1 MTERLD
7 RRPSRW
13 LWLGV
18 VLLATSQL
26 RFGLGVLAWIAPV
39 AWLRYLRLTQG
50 PRSRLVF
57 MGALLAAWSVALL
70 GIATDPVPK
79 AFALAFALPIGL
91 VTGVAMLA
99 WDRLRRRLGED
110 AGTLALGAL
119 MVVGEWSLHGL
130 LPFGT
135 WGTAANTQADRLAL
149 LQLASITGLHGVSF
163 LVWSVGAVLER
174 LLAGERA
181 TVRRAGLLAATAV
194 VGAIAFGQARLSA
207 ATAEARPTRLVAAV
221 GTDSTVGA
229 TPELPDRAA
238 LAEVERGLVAR
249 TERAARAGAEL
260 VVWTEAATMV
270 HPEDEA
276 AWKARLSALAAR
288 LGIDLVAGYVVPLQ
302 LDPLRYENQYVF
314 VRADGSIH
322 HEYHKHH
329 PVPGEPAMPGEGP
342 SPVVEDEGRG
352 AMAGAICYDYDF
364 PRLALAHARA
374 GVDLVALPSSDWRGI
389 DPIHTPMAA
398 VRAIE
403 GGHSI
408 VRSTRFGLSAG
419 IDPWGRLRGWNSHFD
434 DDERVLL
441 VRLPVQ
447 GVTTIYGRVGDWF
460 PLVCGL
466 GGLGLLGMA
475 IRRRR

>member
-18 VLLATSQL
+18 VLLAASQM
-26 RFGLGVLAWIAPV
+26 RFGLGILAWIAPV
-39 AWLRYLRLTQG
+39 AWLRYLRLTRG
-50 PRSRLVF
+50 PRSRLAF
-57 MGALLAAWSVALL
+57 AGMLFAAWSLATL
-70 GIATDPVPK
+70 GIATAPIP
-79 AFALAFALPIGL
+79 AIFAVAFALPVALANGA
-91 VTGVAMLA
+91 AMLA
-99 WDRLRRRLGED
+99 WDQIRRRLGED
-110 AGTLALGAL
+110 AGTVALGAL
-119 MVVGEWSLHGL
+119 VVVGEWSLHGL
-130 LPFGT
+130 LEFGT
-135 WGTAANTQADRLAL
+135 WGAAANTQVDQLAL

-163 LVWSVGAVLER
+163 LVWSVAAVLER
-174 LLAGERA
+174 LLAGERSS
-181 TVRRAGLLAATAV
+181 VRRAGLLAGAAV
-194 VGAIAFGQARLSA
+194 IGAVALGQARLSA
-207 ATAEARPTRLVAAV
+207 ATAKARPTRLVAAV

-229 TPELPDRAA
+229 TPQLPEREA

-249 TERAARAGAEL
+249 TERATRAGAEL

-288 LGIDLVAGYVVPLQ
+288 LHVDLVAGYVVPLQ
-302 LDPLRYENQYVF
+302 LDPLRYDNEYVL
-314 VRADGSIH
+314 VRADGTIH

-329 PVPGEPAMPGEGP
+329 PVPGEPASPGEGP
-342 SPVVEDEGRG
+342 SPVVEDDGRG

-364 PRLALAHARA
+364 PRLALTHAQA

-389 DPIHTPMAA
+389 DPIHTSMAA

-408 VRSTRFGLSAG
+408 VRSARFGLSAG

-434 DDERVLL
+434 DEDRVLL
-441 VRLPVQ
+441 VRLPVH
-447 GVTTIYGRVGDWF
+447 GVTTIYGRLGDWF

-466 GGLGLLGMA
+466 VALGLLGLA
-475 IRRRR
+475 ARRR

>member
-18 VLLATSQL
+18 ALLAASQM
-26 RFGLGVLAWIAPV
+26 RFGLGVLAWVAPV

-50 PRSRLVF
+50 PRSRLAF
-57 MGALLAAWSVALL
+57 AGAFFAAWSVATL
-70 GIATDPVPK
+70 GIATDPIP
-79 AFALAFALPIGL
+79 AMFALAFALPVAL
-91 VTGVAMLA
+91 ATGAAMLA
-99 WDRLRRRLGED
+99 WDFVRRRLGED
-110 AGTLALGAL
+110 AGTLSLGAL

-135 WGTAANTQADRLAL
+135 WGSAANTQVDQLAL

-181 TVRRAGLLAATAV
+181 TVRRAGLLAVTAV
-194 VGAIAFGQARLSA
+194 VGTIAFGQARLSA
-207 ATAEARPTRLVAAV
+207 ATAVARPTRLVAAV

-229 TPELPDRAA
+229 TPQLPDREA
-238 LAEVERGLVAR
+238 LAAVERGLVAR
-249 TERAARAGAEL
+249 TERAAKAGAEL

-276 AWKARLSALAAR
+276 AWKQRLSALAAR
-288 LGIDLVAGYVVPLQ
+288 LHVDLVAGYVVPIQ
-302 LDPLRYENQYVF
+302 LEPLRYDNEYVF
-314 VRADGSIH
+314 VRADGTIH

-329 PVPGEPAMPGEGP
+329 PVPGEPATPGEGP
-342 SPVVEDEGRG
+342 SPVVEDDEHG

-408 VRSTRFGLSAG
+408 VRSARFGLSAG

-434 DDERVLL
+434 DDDRVLL
-441 VRLPVQ
+441 VRLPVH
-447 GVTTIYGRVGDWF
+447 GVTTIYGRLGDWF
-460 PLVCGL
+460 PLLCGL
-466 GGLGLLGMA
+466 VGLGLLGLA
-475 IRRRR
+475 LRRRG